1 MADVTTK
8 DLLDNAKDGL
18 NSIFNTGQSY
28 TIDGRTFTRAN
39 ARELLEIIGKLEE
52 KYNAEQGT
60 RPVMQTFDL
69 SGMGYS

>member
-18 NSIFNTGQSY
+18 NSIFKTGQSY